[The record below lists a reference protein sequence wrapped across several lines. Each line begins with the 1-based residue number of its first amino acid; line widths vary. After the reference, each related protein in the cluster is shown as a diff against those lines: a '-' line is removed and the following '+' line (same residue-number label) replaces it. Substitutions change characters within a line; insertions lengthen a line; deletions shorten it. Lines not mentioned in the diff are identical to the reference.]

1 MESNL
6 WFFYAVVTMLFWGV
20 WGAFIERPEKNG
32 FPATLGYAV
41 WAFTMVPCALVA
53 LAVIGWVP
61 EHDLRSVVLG
71 SAAGLLGAAG
81 QLVLFD
87 TLRRGPAYLVFP
99 VISLSPVVSVLLSVL
114 LLGETAS
121 PRAWTGIV
129 LALLAMPLLSYQPP
143 NHSSPVK
150 GRLWFV
156 LAFLV
161 FLAWGI
167 QAYVLRFANATMRSE
182 SIFFY
187 MMLTGLL
194 LVPVAVWMTDFTK
207 PINWGPSGPWLGRP
221 HPAPQLDRRPDHGL
235 RLPPREGHHREPDDQ
250 RPRPRH
256 HDRPLAGPLPGGPP
270 PRGGG
275 GDGAR
280 RGRLLPDGL
289 TAGGSGGARRDDR
302 AEARLVA
309 QRLERRLDRGAG
321 GGEPGPP
328 RRGPLEAVEGG
339 PVVAAQRVGARRVV
353 GAHGVVGAGAH
364 PALVGLDREVEGGP
378 ARGRLAEA
386 EVRLADPLVQLDEDA
401 RAQRVVHAP
410 HELHLARVLLEG
422 LPVPALEGERVAE
435 AHVRPDERHPRAPGQ
450 EGLLQLDRA
459 AGRGLRL
466 REVPEQRRAVR
477 ELEGAPAGPRVEGE
491 GPLVGQRPRPRS
503 RRAG

>member
-121 PRAWTGIV
+121 PRAWTGI
-129 LALLAMPLLSYQPP
+129 LCALLAMPLLSYQPRDP
-143 NHSSPVK
+143 SSPVK
-150 GRLWFV
+150 GRVWFV
-156 LAFLV
+156 LAFMV

-194 LVPVAVWMTDFTK
+194 FVPVAVWMTDFTK
-207 PINWGPSGPWLGRP
+207 PINWGRGGPWLCAPIQLLNSIGALTMVYAFRHGKVIIVSPMINALAPVITIVLSLVLYRVIP
-221 HPAPQLDRRPDHGL
+221 HRI
-235 RLPPREGHHREPDDQ
+235 
-250 RPRPRH
+250 
-256 HDRPLAGPLPGGPP
+256 
-270 PRGGG
+270 
-275 GDGAR
+275 
-280 RGRLLPDGL
+280 
-289 TAGGSGGARRDDR
+289 
-302 AEARLVA
+302 
-309 QRLERRLDRGAG
+309 
-321 GGEPGPP
+321 
-328 RRGPLEAVEGG
+328 
-339 PVVAAQRVGARRVV
+339 VVAGM
-353 GAHGVVGAGAH
+353 
-364 PALVGLDREVEGGP
+364 AL
-378 ARGRLAEA
+378 AA
-386 EVRLADPLVQLDEDA
+386 
-401 RAQRVVHAP
+401 
-410 HELHLARVLLEG
+410 
-422 LPVPALEGERVAE
+422 VAFTLM
-435 AHVRPDERHPRAPGQ
+435 A
-450 EGLLQLDRA
+450 
-459 AGRGLRL
+459 
-466 REVPEQRRAVR
+466 
-477 ELEGAPAGPRVEGE
+477 
-491 GPLVGQRPRPRS
+491 
-503 RRAG
+503 

>member
-1 MESNL
+1 MESSL

-41 WAFTMVPCALVA
+41 WALTMVPCAVVA

-71 SAAGLLGAAG
+71 SVAGLLGAAG

-87 TLRRGPAYLVFP
+87 ALRRGPAYLVFP

-143 NHSSPVK
+143 DRSSPVK

-187 MMLTGLL
+187 MMLTALL
-194 LVPVAVWMTDFTK
+194 LVPVAAWMTDFGK
-207 PINWGPSGPWLGRP
+207 PINWGLSGPWLAAPIQLLNSIGALTMVYAFRHGKVIIVSPMINALAPVITIVLSLLLYRVIP
-221 HPAPQLDRRPDHGL
+221 H
-235 RLPPREGHHREPDDQ
+235 
-250 RPRPRH
+250 
-256 HDRPLAGPLPGGPP
+256 
-270 PRGGG
+270 
-275 GDGAR
+275 
-280 RGRLLPDGL
+280 
-289 TAGGSGGARRDDR
+289 
-302 AEARLVA
+302 
-309 QRLERRLDRGAG
+309 
-321 GGEPGPP
+321 
-328 RRGPLEAVEGG
+328 
-339 PVVAAQRVGARRVV
+339 RVV
-353 GAHGVVGAGAH
+353 VVGM
-364 PALVGLDREVEGGP
+364 AL
-378 ARGRLAEA
+378 AA
-386 EVRLADPLVQLDEDA
+386 
-401 RAQRVVHAP
+401 
-410 HELHLARVLLEG
+410 
-422 LPVPALEGERVAE
+422 VAFYLM
-435 AHVRPDERHPRAPGQ
+435 A
-450 EGLLQLDRA
+450 
-459 AGRGLRL
+459 
-466 REVPEQRRAVR
+466 
-477 ELEGAPAGPRVEGE
+477 
-491 GPLVGQRPRPRS
+491 
-503 RRAG
+503 

>member
-41 WAFTMVPCALVA
+41 WAFTMVPCAAVA

-71 SAAGLLGAAG
+71 SVAGFLGAAG

-99 VISLSPVVSVLLSVL
+99 VISLSPVVSVLLSVV

-156 LAFLV
+156 LALLV

-167 QAYVLRFANATMRSE
+167 QAYVLRFANATMQSE

-194 LVPVAVWMTDFTK
+194 LVPIAVRMTDFTK
-207 PINWGPSGPWLGRP
+207 PINWGPSGPWLAAPIQLLNSIGALTMVYAFRHGKVIIVSPMINALAPVITIVLSLLLYRVIP
-221 HPAPQLDRRPDHGL
+221 H
-235 RLPPREGHHREPDDQ
+235 
-250 RPRPRH
+250 
-256 HDRPLAGPLPGGPP
+256 
-270 PRGGG
+270 
-275 GDGAR
+275 
-280 RGRLLPDGL
+280 
-289 TAGGSGGARRDDR
+289 
-302 AEARLVA
+302 
-309 QRLERRLDRGAG
+309 
-321 GGEPGPP
+321 
-328 RRGPLEAVEGG
+328 
-339 PVVAAQRVGARRVV
+339 RVV
-353 GAHGVVGAGAH
+353 VLGM
-364 PALVGLDREVEGGP
+364 AL
-378 ARGRLAEA
+378 AA
-386 EVRLADPLVQLDEDA
+386 
-401 RAQRVVHAP
+401 
-410 HELHLARVLLEG
+410 
-422 LPVPALEGERVAE
+422 VAFY
-435 AHVRPDERHPRAPGQ
+435 
-450 EGLLQLDRA
+450 LM
-459 AGRGLRL
+459 
-466 REVPEQRRAVR
+466 
-477 ELEGAPAGPRVEGE
+477 
-491 GPLVGQRPRPRS
+491 S
-503 RRAG
+503 

>member
-20 WGAFIERPEKNG
+20 WGALIERPEKNG

-53 LAVIGWVP
+53 LGVIGWVP

-71 SAAGLLGAAG
+71 SVAGLLGAAG

-87 TLRRGPAYLVFP
+87 ALRRGPAYLVFP

-121 PRAWTGIV
+121 PRAWAGIV

-143 NHSSPVK
+143 NHSSPVV

-194 LVPVAVWMTDFTK
+194 FVPVAVWMTDFTK
-207 PINWGPSGPWLGRP
+207 PINWGKSGPWLCAPIQLLNSIGALTMVYAFRHGKVIIVSPMINALAPVITIVLSLLLYRVVP
-221 HPAPQLDRRPDHGL
+221 HR
-235 RLPPREGHHREPDDQ
+235 
-250 RPRPRH
+250 
-256 HDRPLAGPLPGGPP
+256 
-270 PRGGG
+270 
-275 GDGAR
+275 
-280 RGRLLPDGL
+280 
-289 TAGGSGGARRDDR
+289 
-302 AEARLVA
+302 V
-309 QRLERRLDRGAG
+309 
-321 GGEPGPP
+321 
-328 RRGPLEAVEGG
+328 
-339 PVVAAQRVGARRVV
+339 VVAGM
-353 GAHGVVGAGAH
+353 
-364 PALVGLDREVEGGP
+364 AL
-378 ARGRLAEA
+378 AA
-386 EVRLADPLVQLDEDA
+386 
-401 RAQRVVHAP
+401 
-410 HELHLARVLLEG
+410 
-422 LPVPALEGERVAE
+422 VAFYLM
-435 AHVRPDERHPRAPGQ
+435 A
-450 EGLLQLDRA
+450 
-459 AGRGLRL
+459 
-466 REVPEQRRAVR
+466 
-477 ELEGAPAGPRVEGE
+477 
-491 GPLVGQRPRPRS
+491 
-503 RRAG
+503 